1 MQCLDVGVVGEGEP
15 AFGVERR
22 VHHRFRCLAQRLALL
37 GVEIRVTGGGPAGEQ
52 LGSAGQGV
60 LHVGKYI
67 HLDAGV
73 MQPCPVGVFP
83 TFDGHAPVAQLLLH
97 LCEFGIPRVQRGMLA
112 SLQLRRVQVEACVLH
127 GHRDPCHDAAAWI
140 LQHGG
145 RSDLRAPLHEH
156 LGGNGELLP
165 DLDSGS
171 VDVVFDGRLAVQD
184 VDASELARLL
194 DGDRHGRCLG
204 YECGL
209 LGRAWLARARRFL
222 RRRFPGGLCLIVLC
236 FHTCHCMEFFAAE
249 VASLYKRWKFLTN
262 SPHCGCISGRK
273 AAGLFVPA

>member
-127 GHRDPCHDAAAWI
+127 GHR
-140 LQHGG
+140 
-145 RSDLRAPLHEH
+145 
-156 LGGNGELLP
+156 
-165 DLDSGS
+165 
-171 VDVVFDGRLAVQD
+171 
-184 VDASELARLL
+184 
-194 DGDRHGRCLG
+194 
-204 YECGL
+204 
-209 LGRAWLARARRFL
+209 GRAMMRPRGFFSTAVAPTFVRPSMNTWAETVNCSPISTRA
-222 RRRFPGGLCLIVLC
+222 
-236 FHTCHCMEFFAAE
+236 A
-249 VASLYKRWKFLTN
+249 
-262 SPHCGCISGRK
+262 
-273 AAGLFVPA
+273 

>member
-1 MQCLDVGVVGEGEP
+1 
-15 AFGVERR
+15 
-22 VHHRFRCLAQRLALL
+22 
-37 GVEIRVTGGGPAGEQ
+37 
-52 LGSAGQGV
+52 
-60 LHVGKYI
+60 
-67 HLDAGV
+67 

-140 LQHGG
+140 LQ
-145 RSDLRAPLHEH
+145 L
-156 LGGNGELLP
+156 
-165 DLDSGS
+165 
-171 VDVVFDGRLAVQD
+171 DGRLAVQD